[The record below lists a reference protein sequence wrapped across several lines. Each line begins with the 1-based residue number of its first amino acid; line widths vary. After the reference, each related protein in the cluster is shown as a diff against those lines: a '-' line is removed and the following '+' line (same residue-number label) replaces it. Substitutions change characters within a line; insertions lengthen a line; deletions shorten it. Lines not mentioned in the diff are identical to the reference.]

1 MSSVVLPVGSL
12 LYFDTGTDPVNPTWS
27 KLTEHNRQP
36 LSIAKNRIQKTQ
48 RMSDGTLRKF
58 FIAEKREFSTSWNML
73 PTFSNMT
80 VDGGYAKSEIE
91 SFYNTSKGQGTF
103 KIKIVYGKEQTS
115 PYAER
120 SEVVTVSLTSC
131 SFELVKRNVKA
142 KGSDPAQEFW
152 NISLSMEE
160 V

>member
-1 MSSVVLPVGSL
+1 MSILLPVGSL

-27 KLTEHNRQP
+27 KITEHNRQP
-36 LSIAKNRIQKTQ
+36 LSITKNRIQKVQ
-48 RMSDGTLRKF
+48 RMANGTLRKF
-58 FIAEKREFSTSWNML
+58 FVAEKREFSVSWTML

-80 VDGGYAKSEIE
+80 VDGGYAKDEIE
-91 SFYNTSKGQGTF
+91 SFYETSKGQGTF

-120 SEVVTVSLTSC
+120 SEIVTVSLSSC
-131 SFELVKRNVKA
+131 SFELLKRNVKA
-142 KGSDPAQEFW
+142 RGSDPAQEFW
-152 NISLSMEE
+152 NASLSMEE